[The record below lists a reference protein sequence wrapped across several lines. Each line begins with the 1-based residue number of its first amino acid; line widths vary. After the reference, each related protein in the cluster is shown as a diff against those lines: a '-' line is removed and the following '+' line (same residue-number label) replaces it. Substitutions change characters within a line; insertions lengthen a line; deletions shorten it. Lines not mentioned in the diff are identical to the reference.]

1 MKKDIKD
8 ALEGM
13 WIIPVF
19 LILLILTMFLMDFMF
34 SILA

>member
-19 LILLILTMFLMDFMF
+19 LILLVLVMFLMDFML